1 MDEIHNQIKMKI
13 DEVIDT
19 QHPSYADQLR
29 EAVQKIQIQRSENA
43 RITKTVDDAVNQLI
57 DLISASS

>member
-1 MDEIHNQIKMKI
+1 MDEIHDQIKMKI
-13 DEVIDT
+13 DEVIAT

-43 RITKTVDDAVNQLI
+43 KITKTGF
-57 DLISASS
+57 